1 MMTESALLNCC
12 TSIVFVIP
20 YARGNTVSN
29 IFQELVAYNSVR
41 IELLIWSGLDTD
53 CCLTDRF
60 ISVDYCPCCAGT
72 RMDGKY
78 GLRYHQS
85 SVQQES
91 SITWDWC
98 YLHHCQD

>member
-20 YARGNTVSN
+20 YARGNSVSN

-41 IELLIWSGLDTD
+41 KLLIWNSLDTD
-53 CCLTDRF
+53 SCLTDRLN
-60 ISVDYCPCCAGT
+60 SVNYCSCCART
-72 RMDGKY
+72 RMDSIY
-78 GLRYHQS
+78 GLRYHKS

-91 SITWDWC
+91 SITRNWC
-98 YLHHCQD
+98 YLHYRQD